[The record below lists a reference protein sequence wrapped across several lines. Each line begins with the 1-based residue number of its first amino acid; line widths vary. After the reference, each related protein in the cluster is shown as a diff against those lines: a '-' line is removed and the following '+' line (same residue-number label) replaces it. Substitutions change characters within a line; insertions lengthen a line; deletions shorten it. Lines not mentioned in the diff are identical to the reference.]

1 MLAAVAT
8 SENNDQL
15 LSGII
20 VYGFSLAF
28 GLLIAS
34 LEALRPTTIGFTIQ
48 FSWSTVVALL
58 VGAAIMMPFFHAIV
72 YSRRKYLRRAA
83 LAFVVVIGLGAFLY
97 PMRVVPAEKLRAVFV
112 GLAVAVGALSVMA
125 TFLFLLHRFFEKEER
140 R

>member
-1 MLAAVAT
+1 MPT
-8 SENNDQL
+8 NENNDQL

-34 LEALRPTTIGFTIQ
+34 LEALRPTLTGFTIQ
-48 FSWSTVVALL
+48 FSGSTVVALL
-58 VGAAIMMPFFHAIV
+58 AGAAAMVPFFYAIV
-72 YSRRKYLRRAA
+72 YSRRKYLRRGA

-97 PMRVVPAEKLRAVFV
+97 PMRVVPVEKLHAVFI
-112 GLAVAVGALSVMA
+112 GLAVAIGALSVMA
-125 TFLFLLHRFFEKEER
+125 TLLFLLHRFFEKEER